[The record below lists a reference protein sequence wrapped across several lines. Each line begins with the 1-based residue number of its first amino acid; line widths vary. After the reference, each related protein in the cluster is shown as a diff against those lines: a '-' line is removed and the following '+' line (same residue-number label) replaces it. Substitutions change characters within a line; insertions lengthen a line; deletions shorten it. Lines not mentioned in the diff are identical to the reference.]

1 MSSPRYPGSPP
12 FSDSEIDRLL
22 FHGRVAEAQK
32 LTSMILSNDL
42 VVVYGISGTGKTS
55 LLQAGAFH
63 RLRDAELWP
72 VTVRLNDTARPPVA
86 AIAEAMVEH
95 AAAEGLELLP
105 AEPAADDLWDLL
117 ADLEVWRGDVL
128 LTPVL
133 VFDQFEELFT
143 LEWDEATRRDFM
155 TQFGWVGRG
164 HRPLEAG
171 GVTGRP
177 PAVKSVILIREDSLG
192 ELEAL
197 ADHVPAIMRNRFRL
211 KPLNLEQAEA
221 AIRGPARLSDERLG
235 SPPFEYA
242 DDAVDLMLD
251 FLRTR
256 EERGKTVKTASVE
269 PSQLQIIC
277 QYVEDVLV
285 GDREGVVVTA
295 DDLGGRAGLNNILQD
310 FYRRALAALPDEH
323 EAAARELCEAGL
335 INDSGRRLSREVDEI
350 DRAFGVPEHVLDRL
364 VEARLLRAEARTGS
378 RYFELAHDSLVRP
391 ILDHR
396 ADQLLADQMR
406 RRRLVM
412 RVAAVAAAL
421 AALVAVVLLVASI
434 RDFGWFRND
443 EPVTAEGQVLDES
456 GAGQPGVAV
465 SYTRTDDQSNELSAA
480 TTDSSGRYRIGVNPG
495 SYDVEFRLGGFV
507 DTIVRAVD
515 PQDALQVTLRANPTI
530 AGQATDT
537 HGRPLAGVTLN
548 FLPGAAN
555 GAADAMVAPV
565 ATTDT
570 DDLGSY
576 RVALPPGTYRLTA
589 ALDGYEHEPVTVEI
603 LDDLRVALGLRGTGS
618 VSGTAL
624 ARHPGEDEPHDVTV
638 TLTIGEDVL
647 EDADPEPDSFAFPDL
662 GPGLYRASFAAAG
675 FVTPPGSEIPL
686 AAGDPAT
693 LAVSLVSETVSAGE
707 TLVGLTKRI
716 NGKDADDPDGDVPQL
731 APGAPIIFT
740 YLVANLGATTIGS
753 DRIEIVD
760 SVVPVGPDG
769 DAGTIGELEPGETW
783 TYTAAATALD
793 LADPEA
799 GASRGCGDRWALP
812 NEATLKV
819 DGEEVDRDPAYYC
832 NPPFGMLAGTVF
844 EDADNDGEAE
854 RGETPLVDVLVTVVD
869 ADGAARA
876 TVRTGSDGSYRA
888 DLPAG
893 EYVVLARSAAVPV
906 TVLADATAAGDV
918 PIQDHDVA
926 GTLVRG
932 TGPERVEGAV
942 NIELA
947 PVDGDSDV
955 VQRFEDDTY
964 LFQAVPDGAYTLR
977 LLDFAIPP
985 VGVEVA
991 GGDVE
996 GPTIT
1001 LPVPPPTGSWTAV
1014 VASLD
1019 AEDVS
1024 VDEVIARVASLAGK
1038 FPFAALTSDDYSTL
1052 TSGFWVVYS
1061 GVFAAPEAAST
1072 HCASILD
1079 FLPEQVQ
1086 ACNVRPLDRSDA
1098 ENDDSAG

>member
-1 MSSPRYPGSPP
+1 MRSPRYPGSPP

-22 FHGRVAEAQK
+22 FHGRVAEAQA

-55 LLQAGAFH
+55 LLQAGVFEQ
-63 RLRDAELWP
+63 LRDAELWP
-72 VTVRLNDTARPPVA
+72 ITVRLNDTDRPPVEV
-86 AIAEAMVEH
+86 IAEAMVEH

-105 AEPAADDLWDLL
+105 PEPADDDLWNLL
-117 ADLEVWRGDVL
+117 TDLEVWRGDVL

-143 LEWDEATRRDFM
+143 LEWDEATRREFM
-155 TQFGWVGRG
+155 TQFGWVGRR

-192 ELEAL
+192 ELETL
-197 ADHVPAIMRNRFRL
+197 AVHVPAIMRNRFRL

-221 AIRGPARLSDERLG
+221 AIRGPARLVDERLD

-256 EERGKTVKTASVE
+256 EERGKTVKTDTVE

-285 GDREGVVVTA
+285 GSREGVVVTA
-295 DDLGGRAGLNNILQD
+295 DDLGGRDGLNSILQD

-323 EAAARELCEAGL
+323 EAAARELCETGL

-350 DRAFGVPEHVLDRL
+350 ERGFGVPEEVLDRL

-378 RYFELAHDSLVRP
+378 RYFEIAHDSLVRP

-396 ADQLLADQMR
+396 ADQLLAAQMR
-406 RRRLVM
+406 RRRLAL
-412 RVAAVAAAL
+412 RVAGIAAL
-421 AALVAVVLLVASI
+421 LAAIVGVVALIASI
-434 RDFGWFRND
+434 RDFGWFRNV
-443 EPVTAEGQVLDES
+443 ELVTAEGRALDES

-465 SYTRTDDQSNELSAA
+465 SYTRTDDGSNDVSAA
-480 TTDSSGRYRIGVNPG
+480 TTDSSGEYQIGVEPG
-495 SYDVEFRLGGFV
+495 TYDVAFRLGGFV
-507 DTIVRAVD
+507 ERVIRDVD
-515 PQDALQVTLRANPTI
+515 PQEPQEVTLRANPTI

-537 HGRPLAGVTLN
+537 RGRPLPGVTLT

-555 GAADAMVAPV
+555 GADAMAAPV
-565 ATTDT
+565 ALVDT
-570 DDLGSY
+570 DERGAY

-589 ALDGYEHEPVTVEI
+589 TLDGYEHETVTFEA
-603 LDDLRVALGLRGTGS
+603 LDDLTVDLDLRGTGS

-638 TLTIGEDVL
+638 TLTVDGIVL
-647 EDADPEPDSFAFPDL
+647 EDADPEPDSFSFPDL
-662 GPGLYRASFAAAG
+662 GPGLYRASFAATG

-686 AAGDPAT
+686 EPGDAAT
-693 LAVSLVSETVSAGE
+693 LAISLVSETVGAGE
-707 TLVGLTKRI
+707 TLVGLTKLI

-731 APGAPIIFT
+731 APGAAITLT
-740 YLVANLGATTIGS
+740 YLVANHGATTVGS

-760 SVVPVGPDG
+760 SVAPVGPEG
-769 DAGTIGELEPGETW
+769 DAGTVGELEPGETW

-793 LADPEA
+793 LTDPESDA
-799 GASRGCGDRWALP
+799 VRGCGDGLALP
-812 NEATLKV
+812 NEATLRV

-832 NPPFGMLAGTVF
+832 NPPFGTLAGTVF
-844 EDADNDGEAE
+844 EDADNDGDAD
-854 RGETPLVDVLVTVVD
+854 RGEPVLVDVFVTVVD
-869 ADGAARA
+869 ADGNFRA
-876 TVRTGSDGSYRA
+876 SVRTGSDGSYRV

-906 TVLADATAAGDV
+906 TVLPDAIASGSV
-918 PIQDHDVA
+918 PIQDHDLV

-932 TGPERVEGAV
+932 TGPGRVEGSV
-942 NIELA
+942 NLELA
-947 PVDGDSDV
+947 QVGGESSFRR
-955 VQRFEDDTY
+955 RFSGDTY
-964 LFQAVPDGAYTLR
+964 TFEGVPDGAYTLR
-977 LLDFAIPP
+977 VQEFAIEPF
-985 VGVEVA
+985 GVEVA
-991 GGDVE
+991 GGDVV

-1014 VASLD
+1014 VASID
-1019 AEDVS
+1019 IEDVGG
-1024 VDEVIARVASLAGK
+1024 DEVTAMVQSLAGK
-1038 FPFAALTSDDYSTL
+1038 FPFATLTSNDYSTL
-1052 TSGFWVVYS
+1052 TPGFWVVYS
-1061 GVFAAPEAAST
+1061 GVFAEPEAAST

-1079 FLPEQVQ
+1079 FLADEVQ
-1086 ACNVRPLDRSDA
+1086 ACNVRPLDRSDT
-1098 ENDDSAG
+1098 EDDDSGG